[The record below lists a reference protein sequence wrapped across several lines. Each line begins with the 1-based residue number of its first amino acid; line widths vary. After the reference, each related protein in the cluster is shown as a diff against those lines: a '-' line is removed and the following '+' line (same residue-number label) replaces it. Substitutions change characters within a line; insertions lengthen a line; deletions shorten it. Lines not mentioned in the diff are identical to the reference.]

1 MSDEPKPVKEKKPR
15 TEKQLAATARLVAMN
30 KEKRALKLQ
39 ALNEQVKSNV
49 TPQPKVEEEPT
60 ATVIIKKKK
69 AKKSL
74 NIIEENQEQPIEKP
88 IEKQVKPK
96 AVKKVKPPP
105 VEKAPKVP
113 KIKPDHVK
121 KDKPKKKVERANLI
135 PEPPKQ
141 VSIKEDESSDS
152 GLSGSDY
159 EYTPKQIA
167 EYTKDSD
174 NSSSES
180 DDDEPASQVP
190 VKTVKISHDV
200 LEAGK
205 GNKKSRFF

>member
-1 MSDEPKPVKEKKPR
+1 MSEEPKPEKVKKPR

-39 ALNEQVKSNV
+39 ALNEQVKA
-49 TPQPKVEEEPT
+49 KVEEEPV
-60 ATVIIKKKK
+60 VIIKKKK

-74 NIIEENQEQPIEKP
+74 NIIEENLEKPIEKP

-135 PEPPKQ
+135 PEPKKPAS
-141 VSIKEDESSDS
+141 VMPASLEESSDS

-167 EYTKDSD
+167 KYTSEAVASSDSD
-174 NSSSES
+174 SGS

>member
-15 TEKQLAATARLVAMN
+15 TQAQLAATARLVAMN

-39 ALNEQVKSNV
+39 ALNEQVKA
-49 TPQPKVEEEPT
+49 KVEEEPV
-60 ATVIIKKKK
+60 VIIKKKK

-74 NIIEENQEQPIEKP
+74 NIIEENLEKPIEKP

-135 PEPPKQ
+135 PEPKKQ
-141 VSIKEDESSDS
+141 VSIKDDESSDS

-167 EYTKDSD
+167 EYTKNSD
-174 NSSSES
+174 TSSSES

-190 VKTVKISHDV
+190 VQTVKISHDV

>member
-15 TEKQLAATARLVAMN
+15 TQKQLDATARLVAMN
-30 KEKRALKLQ
+30 KEKRALKLK
-39 ALNEQVKSNV
+39 ALNEQVKVNV

-74 NIIEENQEQPIEKP
+74 NIIEENLEKPIEKP

-96 AVKKVKPPP
+96 AVKKVKAPP
-105 VEKAPKVP
+105 VPKVP

-121 KDKPKKKVERANLI
+121 KERPKKKVERANLI
-135 PEPPKQ
+135 PEPPKPA
-141 VSIKEDESSDS
+141 VEESSDS
-152 GLSGSDY
+152 ELSGSDY

-174 NSSSES
+174 TSSSEP
-180 DDDEPASQVP
+180 DDDEPIQ
-190 VKTVKISHDV
+190 
-200 LEAGK
+200 
-205 GNKKSRFF
+205 

>member
-15 TEKQLAATARLVAMN
+15 TQKQLDATARLVAMN

-39 ALNEQVKSNV
+39 ALNEQVKANV
-49 TPQPKVEEEPT
+49 TPPVEEPT

-74 NIIEENQEQPIEKP
+74 NIIEENLEKPIEKP

-135 PEPPKQ
+135 PEPKKPA
-141 VSIKEDESSDS
+141 SLEESSDS

-167 EYTKDSD
+167 EYTKNSD
-174 NSSSES
+174 TSSSES
-180 DDDEPASQVP
+180 DDDEPASAHSTVP
-190 VKTVKISHDV
+190 VQTVKISHDV

>member
-30 KEKRALKLQ
+30 KEKRALKLK
-39 ALNEQVKSNV
+39 ALNEQVKANV

-74 NIIEENQEQPIEKP
+74 NIIEENLEKPIEKP

-135 PEPPKQ
+135 PEPKKPAPL
-141 VSIKEDESSDS
+141 EESSDS

-167 EYTKDSD
+167 EYTKKSD
-174 NSSSES
+174 TSSSES